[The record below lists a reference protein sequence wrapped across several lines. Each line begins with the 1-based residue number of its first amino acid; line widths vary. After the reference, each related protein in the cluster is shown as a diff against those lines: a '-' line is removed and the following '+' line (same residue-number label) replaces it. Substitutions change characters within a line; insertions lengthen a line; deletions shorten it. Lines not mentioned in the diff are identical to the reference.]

1 MRVVQLITQERGGPV
16 DHAVDVAAELAR
28 LGHESHLV
36 GPLGPHTRALVDR
49 GVHVHDAVMSHKS
62 DLAGARRV
70 RRTLVGIAPDVVHCQ
85 DRRAGLVG
93 RLVCGSAGLSSVY
106 TLHGVPDSLAPL
118 VPGNVAVIPES
129 RRDQW
134 ANLTGERLLA
144 RTPRS
149 MVVTPCEALARYA
162 REHVGIPGNRVFP
175 VANGVAPEW
184 LTLPQAGPTSAD
196 QASVTF
202 AWLGVMQPVKRL
214 PALVR
219 AVADV
224 PLLRLRLI
232 GDGPERPLVE
242 EVIRETGVADRVEL
256 VGFRSDPAALLHDVD
271 GLVLPSAAE
280 ACPMAVL
287 QAMSL
292 GLPVIASRAGGI
304 PEVIRHGVD
313 GLLVR
318 TGDDQELRSAL
329 RLLAGDHQLRRT
341 LGTSARRRVLSHYTV
356 ETCARGLLDVYE
368 QVAR

>member
-1 MRVVQLITQERGGPV
+1 MRVVQLITQDRGGPV
-16 DHAVDVAAELAR
+16 DHAVDLAAELAR

-36 GPLGPHTRALVDR
+36 GPAGAHAEALAGTGVQ
-49 GVHVHDAVMSHKS
+49 VHVAAMTHKS

-70 RRTLVGIAPDVVHCQ
+70 RRTLVGLAPDVVHCQ

-134 ANLTGERLLA
+134 ANLAGERLLA

-162 REHVGIPGNRVFP
+162 REHVGIPATRVFP
-175 VANGVAPEW
+175 VANGVSPAWLQVPPVQAPA
-184 LTLPQAGPTSAD
+184 TGPD
-196 QASVTF
+196 SVTL

-214 PALVR
+214 PALIR
-219 AVADV
+219 ALAEV
-224 PLLRLRLI
+224 PRLRLRLI
-232 GDGPERPLVE
+232 GDGPERPHVE
-242 EVIRETGVADRVEL
+242 AVIRATGTGDRVEL
-256 VGFRSDPAALLHDVD
+256 VGFQSDPSALLRDVD

-287 QAMSL
+287 QAMAL

-313 GLLVR
+313 GLLVK
-318 TGDDQELRSAL
+318 TGDDHELRSAL

-341 LGTSARRRVLSHYTV
+341 LGESARRRVRSHYTV

-368 QVAR
+368 QVTR

>member
-1 MRVVQLITQERGGPV
+1 MRVVQLITQDRGGPV
-16 DHAVDVAAELAR
+16 DHAVDVATELAR

-36 GPLGPHTRALVDR
+36 GPNGPYMKVLSTA
-49 GVHVHDAVMSHKS
+49 GVQVHDAAMSHKT
-62 DLAGARRV
+62 DLTGARRV
-70 RRTLVGIAPDVVHCQ
+70 RRTLIRIAPDVVHCQ

-93 RLVCGSAGLSSVY
+93 RLVCGAARLPSVY

-118 VPGNVAVIPES
+118 VPGNIAVIPES

-149 MVVTPCEALARYA
+149 MVVTPCEALASYA
-162 REHVGIPGNRVFP
+162 REHVGLRPDRVVS
-175 VANGVAPEW
+175 VANGVSAAW
-184 LTLPQAGPTSAD
+184 LSGAGAETNADATGPVTL
-196 QASVTF
+196 

-214 PALVR
+214 PALIR
-219 AVADV
+219 AVAQV
-224 PLLRLRLI
+224 PDLRLRLI
-232 GDGPERPLVE
+232 GDGPERATVE
-242 EVIRETGVADRVEL
+242 ATIRETGTGDRVEL
-256 VGFRSDPAALLHDVD
+256 VGFQSDPAAHLRDVD

-287 QAMSL
+287 QAMAL

-313 GLLVR
+313 GLLVD
-318 TGDDQELRSAL
+318 TGDDQDLQSAL
-329 RLLAGDHQLRRT
+329 QLLADDRHLRRT
-341 LGTSARRRVLSHYTV
+341 LGDNARLRAQSRYTV
-356 ETCARGLLDVYE
+356 ETCTRGLLDVYG